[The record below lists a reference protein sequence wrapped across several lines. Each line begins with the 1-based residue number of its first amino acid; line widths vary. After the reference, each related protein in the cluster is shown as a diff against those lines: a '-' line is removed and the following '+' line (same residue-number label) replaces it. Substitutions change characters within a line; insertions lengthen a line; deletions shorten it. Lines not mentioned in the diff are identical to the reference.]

1 MRRDRARRAT
11 VTATDRLTEAEFA
24 ENPEPRCAVVLLL
37 DTSGSMQGAPIDELN
52 AGLRDLARTLKEDKL
67 ASLRVE
73 LAVIAF
79 GGRARALDVRGGE
92 APEVP
97 LNATDAFVGALDFH
111 PPTLAAQGETPMG
124 EAVRQGL
131 TLVRQRKELYRQH
144 GLDYFRP
151 WVFLITDGNPTDFGW
166 EGAADE
172 VQEEERR
179 KGVSFYVVGVENADL
194 TKLSRFSVQRQP
206 VRLKGLAF
214 QELFQWLSKSLQSV
228 AQSRPGD
235 QAPLPAVGWAVAD
248 TSH

>member
-1 MRRDRARRAT
+1 VAS
-11 VTATDRLTEAEFA
+11 TDRLAEAEFA

-37 DTSGSMQGAPIDELN
+37 DTSGSMQGAAIDELN
-52 AGLRDLARTLKEDKL
+52 AGLHELAQTLRNDSL

-73 LAVIAF
+73 LAIIAF
-79 GGRARALDVRGGE
+79 GGKARALDVRSGTGQ
-92 APEVP
+92 EVP
-97 LNATDAFVGALDFH
+97 LTATDAFAGALDFQ
-111 PPTLAAQGETPMG
+111 PPTLRAHGETPMG

-166 EGAADE
+166 EAAAEE
-172 VQEEERR
+172 VQAEEQR
-179 KGVSFYVVGVENADL
+179 KGVSFYAVGVENADL
-194 TKLSRFSVQRQP
+194 TKLSRFSAQRQP

-214 QELFQWLSKSLQSV
+214 QELFQWLSRSLQSV

>member
-1 MRRDRARRAT
+1 VAS
-11 VTATDRLTEAEFA
+11 TDRFAEAEFA

-52 AGLRDLARTLKEDKL
+52 AGLRDLARTLKDDTL

-73 LAVIAF
+73 LAVVAF

-92 APEVP
+92 GREVP
-97 LNATDAFVGALDFH
+97 FNATDAFVGALDFV
-111 PPTLAAQGETPMG
+111 PPTLDARGETPMG

-151 WVFLITDGNPTDFGW
+151 WIFLITDGNPTDFGW

-179 KGVSFYVVGVENADL
+179 KGVSFYVVGVEGADL
-194 TKLSRFSVQRQP
+194 GKLARFSAQRQP

-214 QELFQWLSKSLQSV
+214 HELFQWLSKSLQSV

>member
-1 MRRDRARRAT
+1 MASS
-11 VTATDRLTEAEFA
+11 DRLAETEFA

-52 AGLRDLARTLKEDKL
+52 AGMRDLARTLKEDKL

-92 APEVP
+92 GREVP
-97 LNATDAFVGALDFH
+97 FNATDAFAGALDFA
-111 PPTLAAQGETPMG
+111 PPTLEAKGETPMG

-151 WVFLITDGNPTDFGW
+151 WVFLITDGNPTDFAW
-166 EGAADE
+166 EAAADE

-179 KGVSFYVVGVENADL
+179 KGVSFYVVGVEGADL
-194 TKLSRFSVQRQP
+194 SKLARFSSERQP

-214 QELFQWLSKSLQSV
+214 HELFQWLSKSLQSV

>member
-1 MRRDRARRAT
+1 MT
-11 VTATDRLTEAEFA
+11 STDRLAEAEFA
-24 ENPEPRCAVVLLL
+24 DNPEPRCAVVLLL

-52 AGLRDLARTLKEDKL
+52 AGLHDLARTLKDDTL

-73 LAVIAF
+73 LAVVAF
-79 GGRARALDVRGGE
+79 GGRARALDVRGEGG
-92 APEVP
+92 EVP
-97 LNATDAFVGALDFH
+97 LNATDAFVGALDFV

-166 EGAADE
+166 EAAADE

-179 KGVSFYVVGVENADL
+179 KGVSFYVVGVEGADL
-194 TKLSRFSVQRQP
+194 AKLARFSSQRQP

-214 QELFQWLSKSLQSV
+214 HELFQWLSKSLQSV

>member
-1 MRRDRARRAT
+1 
-11 VTATDRLTEAEFA
+11 
-24 ENPEPRCAVVLLL
+24 
-37 DTSGSMQGAPIDELN
+37 MQGAPIDELN
-52 AGLRDLARTLKEDKL
+52 AGLRDLARTLKDDKL

-73 LAVIAF
+73 LAVVAF
-79 GGRARALDVRGGE
+79 GGRARTVDVRGAEGE
-92 APEVP
+92 IP
-97 LNATDAFVGALDFH
+97 LNATDAFVGALDFV
-111 PPTLAAQGETPMG
+111 PPTLAAKGETPMG
-124 EAVRQGL
+124 DAVRQGL

-166 EGAADE
+166 EAAAEE

-179 KGVSFYVVGVENADL
+179 KGVSFYVVGVEGADL
-194 TKLSRFSVQRQP
+194 AKLARFSSERQP

>member
-1 MRRDRARRAT
+1 MAS
-11 VTATDRLTEAEFA
+11 TDRLAEAEFA

-79 GGRARALDVRGGE
+79 GGRARAIDVRSGE
-92 APEVP
+92 GQEVA
-97 LNATDAFVGALDFH
+97 LNATDAFASALDFL
-111 PPTLAAQGETPMG
+111 PPTLEARGETPMG

-131 TLVRQRKELYRQH
+131 ALVRERKELYRQH

-166 EGAADE
+166 ETAADA
-172 VQEEERR
+172 VQEEEGR
-179 KGVSFYVVGVENADL
+179 KGMSFYAVGVENADL
-194 TKLSRFSVQRQP
+194 SKLARFSAQRQP

-214 QELFQWLSKSLQSV
+214 QELFQWLSKSLQAV